1 MNKNLGFSAI
11 VAGGLAAAALG
22 LAGHAAADAG
32 DDNTGSYTNN
42 SGSYSFVAT
51 PSTYASPA
59 PSWLPW
65 ASVVNHNNGDSQP
78 WTSISGANHYS

>member
-1 MNKNLGFSAI
+1 MKNFGITAI

-42 SGSYSFVAT
+42 SGSYSFVASPTVYARPATTIT
-51 PSTYASPA
+51 PWGA
-59 PSWLPW
+59 W
-65 ASVVNHNNGDSQP
+65 VEQGNNN
-78 WTSISGANHYS
+78 ANQWQALAATAANP